1 MKTTPLALA
10 YALLGA
16 TALASTA
23 LGQTSGPSPTP
34 SSEPSPATSSTET
47 AKPGTQTQHD
57 WHSDRRR
64 PYGRD
69 TSRQYLD
76 DEDED
81 MSDTGRGSRRV
92 EGRPGGPGRGLGGG
106 SGAGMPMGPAMMQ
119 MMREHQTMGARFDLR
134 RGDSALAIR
143 CPAGE
148 PLNNCIDAAGRLIDK
163 LQAIPQK

>member
-23 LGQTSGPSPTP
+23 LGQTSGPSPAP
-34 SSEPSPATSSTET
+34 SPEPSPAAASTET
-47 AKPGTQTQHD
+47 TKPGAQTQHD
-57 WHSDRRR
+57 LHSDRRR
-64 PYGRD
+64 PYRHD
-69 TSRQYLD
+69 ASRQDLDDD
-76 DEDED
+76 DEDAGGA
-81 MSDTGRGSRRV
+81 GRGSRRM
-92 EGRPGGPGRGLGGG
+92 ESRPGGP
-106 SGAGMPMGPAMMQ
+106 GAGMPMGSAMMQ
-119 MMREHQTMGARFDLR
+119 LMREHQAMGARFYLR
-134 RGDSALAIR
+134 RGDSALGIR

>member
-16 TALASTA
+16 TVLASTA

-34 SSEPSPATSSTET
+34 SPEPGPATSSTET
-47 AKPGTQTQHD
+47 AKPGTQTRHD
-57 WHSDRRR
+57 WHSDRGR

-69 TSRQYLD
+69 TSRQDLDDD
-76 DEDED
+76 DEDVGGA
-81 MSDTGRGSRRV
+81 GRGSKRM
-92 EGRPGGPGRGLGGG
+92 EGRPGGL
-106 SGAGMPMGPAMMQ
+106 GAGMPMGPAMMQ
-119 MMREHQTMGARFDLR
+119 LMREHQAMGARFYLR
-134 RGDSALAIR
+134 RGDSALSIR